1 MTSYVLKLEERQI
14 AVGANNPFLVGLQL
28 GKCAFRLIV
37 DVEAPHRD
45 EEDKMYT

>member
-14 AVGANNPFLVGLQL
+14 AVGANNPFLVDLQL